1 MGVCESFVGVCES
14 LIVGVCESLIVG
26 VCESLSETFRNLEKP
41 SEWVRES
48 GSFFSETLRVGV
60 CESLIDTVRFCV

>member
-1 MGVCESFVGVCES
+1 MGVCESF
-14 LIVGVCESLIVG
+14 VGVCESLIVG

-60 CESLIDTVRFCV
+60 CESLIDTVRFCVRV